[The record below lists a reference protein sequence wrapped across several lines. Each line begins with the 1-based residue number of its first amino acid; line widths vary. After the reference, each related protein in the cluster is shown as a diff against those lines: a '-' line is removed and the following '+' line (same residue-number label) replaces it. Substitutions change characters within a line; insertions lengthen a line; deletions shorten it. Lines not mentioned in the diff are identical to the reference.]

1 MKKTLFFNLLFL
13 VLVSVQATAQI
24 ANEIKSYV
32 DSTEVLVHNGRK
44 LFIQKLTEKDD
55 KKAREIYQYLSD
67 LKSESNYKAFD
78 YTENIYSN
86 LLLGNWNTLITYMK
100 EYDQKIRTFTYAA
113 NDPLDKVLFD
123 RIFPLTDSIKS
134 ESEKSGL
141 DKESQKVIELML
153 HIIKTGAVDEQYN
166 HLYNAFMKEYKQS
179 DYRNFVTKYLPR
191 ATVKGSMTFSGG
203 SGVIAPTGN
212 LANNFSS
219 NAMGHFSLDFSIS
232 KVYVSLYFNGSGLHL
247 KQPFY
252 VTSDTDSL
260 YFNKNE
266 SFSYVEGGL
275 KTGYFLLRN
284 KKFQVAPY
292 VKIAGTTLE
301 STRFEDPD
309 DDDREYKPVNSF
321 TYGPGIHAAWK
332 LYENNRKNTNGMQP
346 VYFFAIKADAAY
358 NLVAKYDEKY
368 FKGNAQVIT
377 IGIIY
382 GIGEF

>member
-1 MKKTLFFNLLFL
+1 MKKVLFL
-13 VLVSVQATAQI
+13 NLAFFILLSIQATAQI

-44 LFIQKLTEKDD
+44 MFIQKLTEKDD
-55 KKAREIYQYLSD
+55 KKAREIYLYLSD

-78 YTENIYSN
+78 YTENIYAN
-86 LLLGNWNTLITYMK
+86 LLLGNWNMLVTYMK
-100 EYDQKIRTFTYAA
+100 EYGQKIRTFTYQA
-113 NDPLDKVLFD
+113 NDPLDKVLYD
-123 RIFPLTDSIKS
+123 RLFPVTDSILS

-141 DKESQKVIELML
+141 DRESQKVIQLML
-153 HIIKTGAVDEQYN
+153 YIIKSGKVDESYN

-179 DYRNFVTKYLPR
+179 EYRNFVSDYLPR

-203 SGVIAPTGN
+203 SGIISPTGN
-212 LANNFSS
+212 LAKNFSS

-252 VTSDTDSL
+252 ATSDTDSL
-260 YFNKNE
+260 YFKKDE

-301 STRFEDPD
+301 STRFDDPD

-332 LYENNRKNTNGMQP
+332 LYENNKNNNYGMQSGF
-346 VYFFAIKADAAY
+346 FFAIKADAAY
-358 NLVAKYDEKY
+358 NLNAKFDEKY
-368 FKGNAQVIT
+368 FKGNTQVIT
-377 IGIIY
+377 LGIIY
-382 GIGEF
+382 GIGDF